1 MNGAI
6 CNLKD
11 TTIVFCGT
19 GSILAPGEVK
29 PGHIMLAP
37 LITNLMAPKSTC
49 SLGRKNGS
57 RNKIHIIYLNIIN
70 KFNKLTF
77 ATALRGIASIGQEP

>member
-1 MNGAI
+1 MWILVNQNNIITLNFKI
-6 CNLKD
+6 CNSKD

-19 GSILAPGEVK
+19 GSIFAPGEVK

-57 RNKIHIIYLNIIN
+57 RNKMQYVFSLNIIL
-70 KFNKLTF
+70 K
-77 ATALRGIASIGQEP
+77 

>member
-1 MNGAI
+1 MYSNMSENYTI
-6 CNLKD
+6 FIKIQRIL

-19 GSILAPGEVK
+19 GSIFAPGEVK

-57 RNKIHIIYLNIIN
+57 IN
-70 KFNKLTF
+70 
-77 ATALRGIASIGQEP
+77 

>member
-1 MNGAI
+1 MFDNI
-6 CNLKD
+6 KWEIILVSCNKYSEINFKIYSSKD

-19 GSILAPGEVK
+19 GSIFAPGEVN

-57 RNKIHIIYLNIIN
+57 KNKKY
-70 KFNKLTF
+70 
-77 ATALRGIASIGQEP
+77 

>member
-1 MNGAI
+1 M
-6 CNLKD
+6 
-11 TTIVFCGT
+11 VFCGT
-19 GSILAPGEVK
+19 GSIFAPGEVK

-57 RNKIHIIYLNIIN
+57 RNKIYTIRYDNN
-70 KFNKLTF
+70 
-77 ATALRGIASIGQEP
+77 